1 MTETEEPHIAVDNT
15 MGAAFIGVI
24 CAARKPVRSLLRPN
38 LVLFQSL
45 SRGQTCH
52 LPGFNQSSL
61 YLRMQDLWYIRCL
74 VSLETTQ
81 ERPRMN
87 SEASPNST
95 VYSDLPFAKYD
106 FSIFLRGLKFQQCRR
121 ANEFGLEYTGEQ
133 TFTGRRT
140 ERFTLPQLE
149 VLFNARSYWIPCT
162 KFLDLACVENEQPKQ
177 APHSAHRSVRARRVR
192 MLCCHHYSAFT
203 ISSLK
208 LVTWEDLT
216 QLKSLSMTVNVLG
229 AVADVLIAAGLFY
242 FLHRSRT
249 GFKKSDTMISKLI
262 MFTVSTGL
270 LTSICAVA
278 SLLSIL
284 IWGKT
289 LIYVAFYFSLGRCSY
304 PLRLHICEISDKLS
318 QKVYSNSLLATLNA
332 RKSIRGL
339 DDDDGANVSFSLQ
352 TFSNKFRPARRNMT
366 MAPNQTNISIKI
378 DTTQELVRDKATKEK
393 DLESD
398 ITDVVKSEDTC
409 EAI

>member
-1 MTETEEPHIAVDNT
+1 MSERVKHTSSGLSILLHKANEW

-24 CAARKPVRSLLRPN
+24 CAARKVLSAYTGVYSGLTCISCVQTWFYFSRYPGVRLVIFLDSTNSHFISVCRICGISGVCIHQALISHTGKSELDLLLEFKNMLAVYFYVVSNFNNVEEQTN
-38 LVLFQSL
+38 LV
-45 SRGQTCH
+45 
-52 LPGFNQSSL
+52 
-61 YLRMQDLWYIRCL
+61 W
-74 VSLETTQ
+74 
-81 ERPRMN
+81 
-87 SEASPNST
+87 
-95 VYSDLPFAKYD
+95 
-106 FSIFLRGLKFQQCRR
+106 SIL
-121 ANEFGLEYTGEQ
+121 
-133 TFTGRRT
+133 
-140 ERFTLPQLE
+140 LE
-149 VLFNARSYWIPCT
+149 VLFNGLIG
-162 KFLDLACVENEQPKQ
+162 FLVQSFLTLRVWKMSNQNKPLTLLIVLFVLGEFAC
-177 APHSAHRSVRARRVR
+177 SV
-192 MLCCHHYSAFT
+192 AFT

-289 LIYVAFYFSLGRCSY
+289 LIYVAFYFSLGR
-304 PLRLHICEISDKLS
+304 L
-318 QKVYSNSLLATLNA
+318 YSNSLLATLNA

-393 DLESD
+393 DLEVP
-398 ITDVVKSEDTC
+398 TRWPGKVVLHPRPGKSIKVEAYDTRYANSLWDLARC
-409 EAI
+409 QLRNGTF